1 MLLEESS
8 DNEVF
13 QAPLKEEY
21 DFDEDPPTPF
31 PHETINERFQGDETS
46 EATGSHLVQSKIQQN
61 TPEHF
66 KNHSVT
72 VVIFLHHVVANFS
85 GLR

>member
-8 DNEVF
+8 DIEVF

-21 DFDEDPPTPF
+21 DFDEEPPIPF
-31 PHETINERFQGDETS
+31 SHEIINERFQGDETS
-46 EATGSHLVQSKIQQN
+46 EATGSHLVQSEIQQN

-66 KNHSVT
+66 KKHSVT
-72 VVIFLHHVVANFS
+72 VVIFFFTPCC
-85 GLR
+85 R